1 MEEILCQLVFLNII
15 MLGLMYDELLSSI
28 TDQIDNYVKKR
39 YFMAL
44 SGPPASGKSTISEKL
59 KSDLNTK
66 GYETSIL
73 QMDGF
78 HYDDQILKEKKLL
91 LKKGAPETFD
101 VMGLINFVSRLQK
114 EDEVVIPI
122 FDRSLELSRSSA
134 VIISKSTKVIIV
146 EGNYILLNSYPWCEL
161 HKFFNTTVMINCEKK
176 ILEKRLIERWKN
188 FNLPKEEIDEKVYK
202 NDLPNGVNVL
212 KNSIKADY
220 ILEN

>member
-1 MEEILCQLVFLNII
+1 MLDLIYDQLLI
-15 MLGLMYDELLSSI
+15 SI
-28 TDQIDNYVKKR
+28 TERIDNDDKNR
-39 YFMAL
+39 YFIAL
-44 SGPPASGKSTISEKL
+44 SGPPASGKSTISQKL
-59 KSDLNTK
+59 ANDLSAKEYNS
-66 GYETSIL
+66 SIL

-78 HYDDQILKEKKLL
+78 HYDDLILKEKKLL

-114 EDEVVIPI
+114 EGEVIIPI

-134 VIISKSTKVIIV
+134 VIISKNTKVIIV
-146 EGNYILLNSYPWCEL
+146 EGNYILLNSYPWSEL
-161 HKFFNTTVMINCEKK
+161 NKFFNTTIMINCEKK
-176 ILEKRLIERWKN
+176 ILEKRLIERWEN

-212 KNSIKADY
+212 KNSIKVDY

>member
-1 MEEILCQLVFLNII
+1 MLDLIYDQLLI
-15 MLGLMYDELLSSI
+15 SI
-28 TDQIDNYVKKR
+28 TERIDNDDKNR
-39 YFMAL
+39 YFIAL

-59 KSDLNTK
+59 ANDLSAKDYN
-66 GYETSIL
+66 TSIL

-78 HYDDQILKEKKLL
+78 HYDDLILKEKKLL

-122 FDRSLELSRSSA
+122 FDRTLELSRSSA
-134 VIISKSTKVIIV
+134 VIISKNTKVIIV

-176 ILEKRLIERWKN
+176 ILEKRLIERWEN

-212 KNSIKADY
+212 KNSIKAEY

>member
-1 MEEILCQLVFLNII
+1 MS
-15 MLGLMYDELLSSI
+15 GLMYDQLLISI
-28 TDQIDNYVKKR
+28 TEHIDNHDKNR
-39 YFMAL
+39 YFIAL

-59 KSDLNTK
+59 ANDLCAKDYN
-66 GYETSIL
+66 SSVL

-78 HYDDQILKEKKLL
+78 HYDDLILKEKKLL

-114 EDEVVIPI
+114 EGEVIIPI

-134 VIISKSTKVIIV
+134 VIISKNTKVIIV
-146 EGNYILLNSYPWCEL
+146 EGNYILLNSYPWSEL
-161 HKFFNTTVMINCEKK
+161 NKFFNTTIMINCEKK
-176 ILEKRLIERWKN
+176 ILEKRLIERWEN

-212 KNSIKADY
+212 KNSIKVDY

>member
-1 MEEILCQLVFLNII
+1 MLDLIYDQLLI
-15 MLGLMYDELLSSI
+15 SI
-28 TDQIDNYVKKR
+28 TERIDNDDKSR
-39 YFMAL
+39 YFIAL
-44 SGPPASGKSTISEKL
+44 SGPPASGKSTISQKL
-59 KSDLNTK
+59 ANDLSAKEYNS
-66 GYETSIL
+66 SIL

-78 HYDDQILKEKKLL
+78 HYDDLILKEKKLL

-114 EDEVVIPI
+114 EDDVVIPI

-134 VIISKSTKVIIV
+134 VIISKNTKVIIV

-176 ILEKRLIERWKN
+176 ILEKRLIERWEN

-202 NDLPNGVNVL
+202 NDLPNGLNVL

>member
-1 MEEILCQLVFLNII
+1 MLDLIYDQLLI
-15 MLGLMYDELLSSI
+15 SI
-28 TDQIDNYVKKR
+28 TERIDNDDKSR
-39 YFMAL
+39 YFIAL
-44 SGPPASGKSTISEKL
+44 SGPPASGKSTISQKL
-59 KSDLNTK
+59 ANDLSAKEYNS
-66 GYETSIL
+66 SIL

-78 HYDDQILKEKKLL
+78 HYDDLILKEKKLL

-114 EDEVVIPI
+114 EDDVVIPI

-134 VIISKSTKVIIV
+134 VIISKNTKVIIV

-176 ILEKRLIERWKN
+176 ILEKRLIERWEN
-188 FNLPKEEIDEKVYK
+188 FNLPKEEIDEKVYN

-212 KNSIKADY
+212 KK
-220 ILEN
+220 

>member
-1 MEEILCQLVFLNII
+1 MLDLIYDQLLI
-15 MLGLMYDELLSSI
+15 SI
-28 TDQIDNYVKKR
+28 TKRIDNDDKNR
-39 YFMAL
+39 YFIAL
-44 SGPPASGKSTISEKL
+44 SGPPASGKSTISQKL
-59 KSDLNTK
+59 ANDLSAKEYNS
-66 GYETSIL
+66 SIL

-78 HYDDQILKEKKLL
+78 HYDDLILKEKKLL

-134 VIISKSTKVIIV
+134 VIISKNTKVIIV